1 MFVCSVRSSKIKAT
15 ALILLVI
22 AAAVV
27 LFFLSKNEQPAANDG
42 GISLKAGTQEERV
55 AFLSQFGW
63 KINEDPVEVAEVVI
77 PAEFDETYEKYN
89 ALQKMQDLDLS
100 IYAGERV
107 KQYTFTILNYPGH
120 ESDDAVR
127 ANLLIFN
134 GMVVGGDV
142 SSIEQ
147 NGFMQT
153 FDYPEPETAPSP
165 NA

>member
-1 MFVCSVRSSKIKAT
+1 MIYQLSAIQVV
-15 ALILLVI
+15 

-27 LFFLSKNEQPAANDG
+27 LFLLSKNDQPAAYDG

-63 KINEDPVEVAEVVI
+63 KINEDPVEVAEVMI

-107 KQYTFTILNYPGH
+107 KQYTFTILNYPGY
-120 ESDDAVR
+120 EQSDTVR

-134 GMVVGGDV
+134 GLVIGGDV
-142 SSIEQ
+142 SCIEQ
-147 NGFMQT
+147 GGFTQT

-165 NA
+165 TA